1 MNIGIATKL
10 FRDIAEKHPQASEE
24 ELLALFTKALDDL
37 PEDAQEAALKEVVSW
52 FWRNRNNRRG

>member
-1 MNIGIATKL
+1 MNTATKL
-10 FRDIAEKHPQASEE
+10 FREIAEKHPLASEE

-52 FWRNRNNRRG
+52 FWRHRNDRRG